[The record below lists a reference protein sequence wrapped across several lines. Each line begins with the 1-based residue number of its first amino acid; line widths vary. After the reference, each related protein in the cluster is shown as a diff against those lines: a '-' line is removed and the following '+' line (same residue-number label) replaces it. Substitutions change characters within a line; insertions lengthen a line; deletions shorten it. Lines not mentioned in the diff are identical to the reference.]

1 MSGCCIDPEAVADK
15 FDYILHYYLHLG
27 LKRVHDRRSEAIR
40 NLGLNTI
47 AGVVIHMTNMRGRY
61 RIFPANLAQT
71 FDFGQ
76 EEDTYGE
83 HVQCAPMSNKQIK
96 EFRRDWSVKVPQ
108 EQQDEIE
115 LLARPKLE
123 VRLHNEQN
131 LVSSIKSLTSMDA
144 IVLSSLAKG
153 ANISDYDIELL
164 LVPRSMASN
173 KAATSTSPQVE
184 TEPLASTMTMN
195 ELANHLKRAGFK
207 SVELMYRYTD
217 TTCEIN
223 VPYVCF
229 YDPRNDLSC
238 QVSFKQLHP
247 LGIPLQK
254 LIQAYVDLDGR
265 VEGLVYAAQQILS
278 EHGSCRRFLS
288 NYAITLMVIAYL
300 QDKNI
305 LPRLQHHQERP
316 PSNQTPQGPQQQPGR
331 PSVRPNT
338 TSMSKHHRRAIVR
351 QSRRRRNQGGSGTRR
366 DGNTAFHV
374 AEMVP
379 VTTQDGSRTRQVDC
393 HFDQAMAQNKMF
405 GRGNIS
411 TMGDL
416 LVGFLLYFGFGY
428 NHAED
433 EEISIVRRGLSRR
446 SNMTAANVGAENASE
461 SSTATKQSKPDA
473 SKHQQCA
480 SPSSASTNMG
490 ARDDTKADIPM
501 STEKSEQQAKHR
513 WLCQGIIVRDPF
525 VTDRNITHL
534 CTGWKLATTLT
545 CIRRAF
551 LTLED
556 GDLELSSDGGESYF
570 GESEDESMDYD
581 SDEYDSDS
589 DDSDDESDGYEDED
603 EGDGDDEG
611 STEDRKRRGW
621 PLRRKQV
628 SQQRQEPQRR
638 QERIM
643 ASRLAEELWKDII
656 FMVITERKSGPEAS
670 DKE

>member
-1 MSGCCIDPEAVADK
+1 M
-15 FDYILHYYLHLG
+15 
-27 LKRVHDRRSEAIR
+27 
-40 NLGLNTI
+40 
-47 AGVVIHMTNMRGRY
+47 
-61 RIFPANLAQT
+61 
-71 FDFGQ
+71 
-76 EEDTYGE
+76 
-83 HVQCAPMSNKQIK
+83 
-96 EFRRDWSVKVPQ
+96 
-108 EQQDEIE
+108 
-115 LLARPKLE
+115 
-123 VRLHNEQN
+123 
-131 LVSSIKSLTSMDA
+131 
-144 IVLSSLAKG
+144 
-153 ANISDYDIELL
+153 
-164 LVPRSMASN
+164 PRSMESN
-173 KAATSTSPQVE
+173 KAATSTSPQLG
-184 TEPLASTMTMN
+184 TEPLVSTMTMN

-223 VPYVCF
+223 VPYICF
-229 YDPRNDLSC
+229 YDPRNDLGC
-238 QVSFKQLHP
+238 QVSFKQFHP

-278 EHGSCRRFLS
+278 EHGGCKRFLS

-316 PSNQTPQGPQQQPGR
+316 LSNQTPQGPQQQPGR

-338 TSMSKHHRRAIVR
+338 TFMSRNHKRAIVR
-351 QSRRRRNQGGSGTRR
+351 QSRRRRNQGGSGSRR
-366 DGNTAFHV
+366 DGNAAFHV

-393 HFDQAMAQNKMF
+393 HFDQVMAQNKMF

-416 LVGFLLYFGFGY
+416 LVGFLVYFGFGY
-428 NHAED
+428 NHAEQD
-433 EEISIVRRGLSRR
+433 EISIVRRGLSHR
-446 SNMTAANVGAENASE
+446 SNMTAANMGAENAPE
-461 SSTATKQSKPDA
+461 SSTNAKQSKPDA

-480 SPSSASTNMG
+480 SSSTASTNMDN
-490 ARDDTKADIPM
+490 RDDTKADIPM
-501 STEKSEQQAKHR
+501 STEKPKQQAKNR
-513 WLCQGIIVRDPF
+513 LLCHGFIVRDPF

-545 CIRRAF
+545 CLRRAF

-556 GDLELSSDGGESYF
+556 GDLELSSDEDESYF

-603 EGDGDDEG
+603 DGDDEG

-628 SQQRQEPQRR
+628 SQQRQDSQRR
-638 QERIM
+638 PERLP